1 MPAPRPPVARWSS
14 ASISF
19 IDSGLNL
26 NLISD
31 GSIATCATGTNQV
44 FCPAS
49 RLALT
54 ALVQGQNGVEGTVN
68 FDMANAD
75 TLFKTNP
82 IDAAFDNVAAPD
94 TLPGSFDFGMPFFYG
109 RNVFIA
115 IEDMPTPGGNG
126 PYFAF

>member
-1 MPAPRPPVARWSS
+1 VTSS
-14 ASISF
+14 CEFSNDHGKI
-19 IDSGLNL
+19 LE
-26 NLISD
+26 
-31 GSIATCATGTNQV
+31 V
-44 FCPAS
+44 
-49 RLALT
+49 
-54 ALVQGQNGVEGTVN
+54 TVN

-75 TLFKTNP
+75 TLFTTNP